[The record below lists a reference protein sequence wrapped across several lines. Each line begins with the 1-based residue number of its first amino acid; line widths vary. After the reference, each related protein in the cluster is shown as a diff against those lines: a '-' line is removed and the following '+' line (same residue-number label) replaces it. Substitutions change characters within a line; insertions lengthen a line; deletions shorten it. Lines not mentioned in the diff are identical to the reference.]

1 MQGNFSGAME
11 RGLRVGALLRRAVVV
26 HDIRLGRVV
35 DVLLDEDMTRVLG
48 LDVLCGDGTRRF
60 LALAACEVEPHVIRV
75 ESALVLASE
84 ELEFYR
90 RKARALTAL
99 PHAAALSLAPD
110 GTVGSGDSL
119 PRAV

>member
-1 MQGNFSGAME
+1 MQGKFSGVME

-26 HDIRLGRVV
+26 HDIRLGTVV
-35 DVLLDEDMTRVLG
+35 DVLLDEDLTRVLG
-48 LDVLCGDGTRRF
+48 LDVLCGDGARRF
-60 LALAACEVEPHVIRV
+60 LALAACELEARVIRV

-90 RKARALTAL
+90 RRARALTAL
-99 PHAAALSLAPD
+99 PNGTALRLAPD
-110 GTVGSGDSL
+110 GSVGSGDSL